1 MKAAT
6 NLTKHVLAFFQSCLF
21 FKFLTPVI
29 ARGFCFLI
37 SFLYNSSQ
45 PFEEKKRKLSFLGSK
60 KFGRYDVNLIYQ
72 GYYLCYKFSLKTQ
85 NFLRVI
91 TILRVTVYRKQLF
104 MCKLWV
110 KHSQYTEARVNY
122 QISSYYHLLNTNC
135 MFFRH
140 CDKWSTCVLFY
151 LIVTI
156 L

>member
-6 NLTKHVLAFFQSCLF
+6 NLKKHVLAFFQSCLF
-21 FKFLTPVI
+21 FQVPYTSNSERFLFFKSL
-29 ARGFCFLI
+29 FCTTL
-37 SFLYNSSQ
+37 LNLL
-45 PFEEKKRKLSFLGSK
+45 KKKKLSSSGSK
-60 KFGRYDVNLIYQ
+60 KFGRYDADLIYQ
-72 GYYLCYKFSLKTQ
+72 GYYLRYKFSLKTQ
-85 NFLRVI
+85 NFLCLI
-91 TILRVTVYRKQLF
+91 TILRVTVYRKPLF

-122 QISSYYHLLNTNC
+122 QISPYYHLLNTNC

-140 CDKWSTCVLFY
+140 CDKWSTCVLLY